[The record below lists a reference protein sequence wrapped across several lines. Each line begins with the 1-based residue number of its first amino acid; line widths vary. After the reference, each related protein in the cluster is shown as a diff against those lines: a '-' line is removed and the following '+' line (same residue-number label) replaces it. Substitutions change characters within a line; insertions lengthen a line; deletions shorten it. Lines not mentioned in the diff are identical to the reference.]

1 MQRIPV
7 TSDIELR
14 AFVTGDAAV
23 LFAAIERNRQWLRR
37 WLPWLHDDYSIE
49 DTRAFLA
56 DCVMGNASGISLT
69 TGIWSGGIFC
79 GAIGLHK
86 IDLLHRNTSI
96 GYWLDQG
103 FSGKG
108 IMTGACRAMV
118 SEGFTNYRLHRIE
131 IRCAAGNTA
140 SCAIPRRLGFHE
152 EGLLREAEW
161 LYDHWV
167 DLKLFA
173 VINDTW
179 CKEGYGY

>member
-7 TSDIELR
+7 TSEIELR
-14 AFVTGDAAV
+14 AFTLADSAI
-23 LFAAIERNRQWLRR
+23 LFATIERNREWLRR
-37 WLPWLHDDYSIE
+37 WLPWVREGYSIE

-56 DCVMGNASGISLT
+56 DCENANASGISLT
-69 TGIWSGGIFC
+69 TGIWFSGKFC

-86 IDLLHRNTSI
+86 IDLMHRSTSI
-96 GYWLDQG
+96 GYWIDAD

-108 IMTGACRAMV
+108 IMTSACRAMV
-118 SEGFTNYRLHRIE
+118 SEGFMTYGIHRIE
-131 IRCAAGNTA
+131 IRCATGNTA
-140 SCAIPRRLGFHE
+140 SCAIPRRLGFQE

-173 VINDTW
+173 TLKNMW
-179 CKEGYGY
+179 KG